1 MKKILD
7 ITIENFDIW
16 QDKAETKNYIAIS
29 GLKGQKA
36 ACFSPFANLVSS
48 CRWNPLAEV
57 RVGTKWECC
66 DTQKIA
72 FSLFKGMED
81 WTFTSIAGGKGC

>member
-36 ACFSPFANLVSS
+36 ACFSPFANPVSS
-48 CRWNPLAEV
+48 CR
-57 RVGTKWECC
+57 
-66 DTQKIA
+66 
-72 FSLFKGMED
+72 
-81 WTFTSIAGGKGC
+81 